1 MQSLHI
7 SRRKL
12 LGEISSLRKLL
23 LVMRATNAVG
33 ERSFSAL
40 RRGKTYLS
48 STTGD
53 SRLNHYMML
62 LVDEDGTEAPTLV
75 DVANEFV
82 KEKENRKQ
90 LFEKISAN
98 DIKSRQTEN

>member
-1 MQSLHI
+1 
-7 SRRKL
+7 
-12 LGEISSLRKLL
+12 
-23 LVMRATNAVG
+23 
-33 ERSFSAL
+33 
-40 RRGKTYLS
+40 
-48 STTGD
+48 
-53 SRLNHYMML
+53 MML

-90 LFEKISAN
+90 LFEKLSAN